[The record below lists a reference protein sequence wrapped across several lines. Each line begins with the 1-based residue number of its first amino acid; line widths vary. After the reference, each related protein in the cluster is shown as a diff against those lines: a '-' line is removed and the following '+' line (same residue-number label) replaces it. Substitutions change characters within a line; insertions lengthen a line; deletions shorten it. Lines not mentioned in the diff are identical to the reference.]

1 MADEEKILKKM
12 KNILVIRILM
22 KMPIQSDN
30 T

>member
-12 KNILVIRILM
+12 KNLLVIRILM